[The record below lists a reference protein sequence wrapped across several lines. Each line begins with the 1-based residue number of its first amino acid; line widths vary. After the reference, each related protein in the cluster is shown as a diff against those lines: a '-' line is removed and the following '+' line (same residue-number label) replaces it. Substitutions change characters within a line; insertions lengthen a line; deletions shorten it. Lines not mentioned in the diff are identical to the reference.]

1 MGVDAFL
8 PILRPK
14 SIGRGRDCLRN
25 CAFCTLCKKAS
36 KPSLL
41 NPSRLIK
48 ASACGKRNIRCL
60 GLPGWPLG
68 VTVPTSTKPNP
79 KALKASMHWAFLSS
93 PAASPTRLGKVSP
106 ASWIGSSILFCA
118 YKHCKGVFCVLASK
132 ASVCSCATSASI
144 ENRKGRAH
152 EYGKNDMDNLNL

>member
-1 MGVDAFL
+1 M
-8 PILRPK
+8 
-14 SIGRGRDCLRN
+14 RG
-25 CAFCTLCKKAS
+25 
-36 KPSLL
+36 
-41 NPSRLIK
+41 
-48 ASACGKRNIRCL
+48 L

-93 PAASPTRLGKVSP
+93 PAASPTRLGNVSP
-106 ASWIGSSILFCA
+106 ARVMGSSTLFCA
-118 YKHCKGVFCVLASK
+118 YKHCKAVLCVLASI
-132 ASVCSCATSASI
+132 ASVCSWATSASI